1 MVGETLLLLSDAL
14 GHKSVV
20 SSLLGVLLG
29 NELLLQA
36 PSVTLTLKTL
46 RRDET
51 LNPRGLRVRLGTL
64 LLRLNL
70 TANDVLTHI
79 VFLGEVEELANV
91 VSTLRTKTLG
101 HSTLG
106 VRQARNILLALLN
119 NNAVQSLNV
128 RANNA
133 AAN

>member
-51 LNPRGLRVRLGTL
+51 LNPRSLRVRLGTL